1 MWLLLACTASD
12 PVESTPTPFVDVPWS
27 KIRPAFTEQAP
38 TGERWQ
44 RGIIHL
50 HSHYSHDACDGEPM
64 PGGVPDEACL
74 GDLRQGLCETAMD
87 YAFITD
93 HPSHAAYQSFED
105 LLLVR
110 DGDQVIDGVA
120 NSMACPDGHRVLLM
134 PGIEDE
140 LMPVGLTRQVSE
152 DPEEADQIY
161 NSSDAATIAAE
172 TATGALVLQAHTE
185 SRTIAQLKQR
195 QAAGLRGVE
204 IFNLHAM
211 LDPDIRKDY
220 LGLEPL
226 GYLQDL
232 GPFLATDSDIT
243 PDLGFLAIFQE
254 QATSLQSYDALAAVG
269 PITAHAGTDAHQNV
283 LPPPLSDGERFD
295 SYRRMISLFSNL
307 LMVQGEGPSAVKE
320 ALGSGRNYVV
330 FEVLGTPTGLSVSY
344 EGQEAGGGGA
354 TGGTLK
360 VVCPTLSPFSPQL
373 DQPPEISAI
382 VFKDGQVFQEECGEF
397 VLTEPGVYRVRF
409 DILPLHLATF
419 LGSEADDLVHVYP
432 WIYSNGFRVGL

>member
-1 MWLLLACTASD
+1 
-12 PVESTPTPFVDVPWS
+12 
-27 KIRPAFTEQAP
+27 
-38 TGERWQ
+38 
-44 RGIIHL
+44 
-50 HSHYSHDACDGEPM
+50 
-64 PGGVPDEACL
+64 
-74 GDLRQGLCETAMD
+74 
-87 YAFITD
+87 
-93 HPSHAAYQSFED
+93 
-105 LLLVR
+105 
-110 DGDQVIDGVA
+110 
-120 NSMACPDGHRVLLM
+120 M

-161 NSSDAATIAAE
+161 NSSDAATVAAE

-185 SRTIAQLKQR
+185 SRTIAVLKER

-211 LDPDIRKDY
+211 LDPDIRKDF

-232 GPFLATDSDIT
+232 GPFLGVDSDIT

-254 QATSLQSYDALAAVG
+254 QTISLQSYDALAAIG

-344 EGQEAGGGGA
+344 EGQEAGGGGPA
-354 TGGTLK
+354 GGTLK
-360 VVCPTLSPFSPQL
+360 VVCPTLSPSSPQL
-373 DQPPEISAI
+373 DEAPEISAV
-382 VFKDGQVFQEECGEF
+382 VFKDGQVFKEECGEF
-397 VLTEPGVYRVRF
+397 VLNEPGVYRVRF